1 MNMMSTLGIAISVGI
16 LVNNS
21 ILVLENIYRYRNGR
35 TFEASEK
42 GTADIALSV
51 FLPRTNLGGLSL

>member
-21 ILVLENIYRYRNGR
+21 ILVLENIYRYRKWRR

-51 FLPRTNLGGLSL
+51 FYRLQI